1 MGHKQLTQTHREI
14 LARLRAQNVSIRTIA
29 KILGYAPSSISR
41 ELKRNGEKKGTY
53 LADKA
58 QRRAQWRSRKDKKA
72 SKRTP
77 ELVAYIQNRLQQFWS
92 PEQINRGTLE
102 TDRCRPV

>member
-41 ELKRNGEKKGTY
+41 ELKRNGDKKGTY

-58 QRRAQWRSRKDKKA
+58 QRRAQWRSRKERRVQ
-72 SKRTP
+72 STKR
-77 ELVAYIQNRLQQFWS
+77 NRCLDGKQGNMRMKENHSYPIHQLDM
-92 PEQINRGTLE
+92 LE
-102 TDRCRPV
+102 K